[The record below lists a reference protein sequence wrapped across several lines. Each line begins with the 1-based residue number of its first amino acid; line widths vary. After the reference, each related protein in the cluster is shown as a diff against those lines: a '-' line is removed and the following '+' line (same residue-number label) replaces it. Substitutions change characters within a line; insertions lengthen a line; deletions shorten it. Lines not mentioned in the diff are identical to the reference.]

1 MVSIDKTDEHFRLL
15 YNTKGRFAVHRI
27 KAQEAEVR
35 PEPPTEHCGS
45 CQASARRRRLLG
57 MWLGCEWL
65 ALPLVLVGSLGPGA
79 SSAFFYASFLVDA
92 MMSDARPRTL

>member
-35 PEPPTEHCGS
+35 PEPPIDHCGS
-45 CQASARRRRLLG
+45 SQAWARRQLRMR
-57 MWLGCEWL
+57 LGCEWL
-65 ALPLVLVGSLGPGA
+65 CRWFWSVA
-79 SSAFFYASFLVDA
+79 
-92 MMSDARPRTL
+92 

>member
-35 PEPPTEHCGS
+35 PEPPIKHCGS
-45 CQASARRRRLLG
+45 CQAWARRRQ
-57 MWLGCEWL
+57 LGCGWAANGS

-92 MMSDARPRTL
+92 VMSDARARTL

>member
-35 PEPPTEHCGS
+35 PEPPIDHCGS
-45 CQASARRRRLLG
+45 CHAAATA
-57 MWLGCEWL
+57 WGCGWAANGS
-65 ALPLVLVGSLGPGA
+65 ALPLVLVGSLGLGA
-79 SSAFFYASFLVDA
+79 SSACF
-92 MMSDARPRTL
+92 

>member
-35 PEPPTEHCGS
+35 LEPPIDHRPLRELPRGGNS
-45 CQASARRRRLLG
+45 MG
-57 MWLGCEWL
+57 MRLGCEWL
-65 ALPLVLVGSLGPGA
+65 CRWFW
-79 SSAFFYASFLVDA
+79 SAA
-92 MMSDARPRTL
+92 